1 MLNSPDAELT
11 CYPYIT
17 PVWKWPNTQQR
28 PAPHCDCREIR
39 LKYFLVDTHNSITT
53 SWIFCKKYVTVLL
66 SVKFEI
72 ILIHGIFIKWGDL
85 LQNVYFSF
93 ICCCTISIKKNLPY
107 LQHVYQVSSS
117 SFGMRLCPLNLKE
130 VYSSDTDALLRLMRW
145 WEGKLCP
152 DSKLCF
158 IPCND
163 FKLTCSTFFFV
174 LYSDMQDPQNVL
186 TIISTKTL
194 IWYNPMFVLYFVYQV
209 LVSKN

>member
-72 ILIHGIFIKWGDL
+72 ILIHGIFIKWRDL

-117 SFGMRLCPLNLKE
+117 SFGMWLCPLNLKE

-145 WEGKLCP
+145 WDDERENCVQIANYVLSP
-152 DSKLCF
+152 VTIS
-158 IPCND
+158 NWRAAH
-163 FKLTCSTFFFV
+163 FFSCCI
-174 LYSDMQDPQNVL
+174 LICRTHKMYSQ
-186 TIISTKTL
+186 
-194 IWYNPMFVLYFVYQV
+194 
-209 LVSKN
+209 

>member
-39 LKYFLVDTHNSITT
+39 SKYFLVDTHNSITT

-93 ICCCTISIKKNLPY
+93 ICCCTISIKKKSPL
-107 LQHVYQVSSS
+107 SSTRLS
-117 SFGMRLCPLNLKE
+117 SLFIQLWNATL
-130 VYSSDTDALLRLMRW
+130 SSEFERGLLLRHWCSAEADEMMR
-145 WEGKLCP
+145 GKTVP
-152 DSKLCF
+152 R
-158 IPCND
+158 
-163 FKLTCSTFFFV
+163 
-174 LYSDMQDPQNVL
+174 
-186 TIISTKTL
+186 
-194 IWYNPMFVLYFVYQV
+194 
-209 LVSKN
+209 

>member
-39 LKYFLVDTHNSITT
+39 SKYFLVDTHNSITT

-93 ICCCTISIKKNLPY
+93 ICCCTISIKKISLIFNTFIKSLHPA
-107 LQHVYQVSSS
+107 LECDSVLWIWKRFTPQTL
-117 SFGMRLCPLNLKE
+117 MLCWG
-130 VYSSDTDALLRLMRW
+130 W
-145 WEGKLCP
+145 WDDERENCAQIANYVLSP
-152 DSKLCF
+152 VTIS
-158 IPCND
+158 NWRAAH
-163 FKLTCSTFFFV
+163 FFSCCI
-174 LYSDMQDPQNVL
+174 LQDPQNVL

>member
-39 LKYFLVDTHNSITT
+39 SKYFLVDTHNSITT

-85 LQNVYFSF
+85 IATKCVLFFYMLLHNFYKKKSPLSSTRLLSLF
-93 ICCCTISIKKNLPY
+93 IQLWNATL
-107 LQHVYQVSSS
+107 SSE
-117 SFGMRLCPLNLKE
+117 FERGL
-130 VYSSDTDALLRLMRW
+130 LLRHWCSAEADEMMR
-145 WEGKLCP
+145 GKTVP
-152 DSKLCF
+152 R
-158 IPCND
+158 
-163 FKLTCSTFFFV
+163 
-174 LYSDMQDPQNVL
+174 
-186 TIISTKTL
+186 
-194 IWYNPMFVLYFVYQV
+194 
-209 LVSKN
+209 